1 MAAGILQASIQNRGL
16 VLDPRT
22 KLMMLFNIALFVL
35 GSAGGG
41 SVEPLVPVL
50 CFMPAVLFISA
61 KRWKQAATYTII
73 YLASWLTYTRLVPLT
88 TGAINFIL
96 LGCSGMLSRFL
107 PGIAMG
113 GYLDHH
119 SQRVHRCHA
128 ADAPERKNHYPTVGH
143 VSLLSHG
150 DGRGSFY

>member
-1 MAAGILQASIQNRGL
+1 MAAGILQASVQNRGL

-35 GSAGGG
+35 RSAGGE

-61 KRWKQAATYTII
+61 KRWKQAATYLTI
-73 YLASWLTYTRLVPLT
+73 YLASWLVYTRLVPLT
-88 TGAINFIL
+88 LGAINFIL

-107 PGIAMG
+107 RHGR
-113 GYLDHH
+113 LSRFHHH
-119 SQRVHRCHA
+119 SQRVHCCHA

-143 VSLLSHG
+143 VPFLSHG

>member
-1 MAAGILQASIQNRGL
+1 MARGILQASIQNRGL

-22 KLMMLFNIALFVL
+22 KLVMLFDIALFVL

-61 KRWKQAATYTII
+61 KKWKQAATYTII

-113 GYLDHH
+113 GYLV
-119 SQRVHRCHA
+119 STTTVSEFTA
-128 ADAPERKNHYPTVGH
+128 AMLRKNHYPTVGH

>member
-1 MAAGILQASIQNRGL
+1 MAAGILQASVQNRGL

-61 KRWKQAATYTII
+61 KKWKQAATYLSI
-73 YLASWLTYTRLVPLT
+73 YLASWLVYTRLVPLT

-96 LGCSGMLSRFL
+96 L
-107 PGIAMG
+107 
-113 GYLDHH
+113 
-119 SQRVHRCHA
+119 V
-128 ADAPERKNHYPTVGH
+128 
-143 VSLLSHG
+143 
-150 DGRGSFY
+150 

>member
-1 MAAGILQASIQNRGL
+1 
-16 VLDPRT
+16 
-22 KLMMLFNIALFVL
+22 
-35 GSAGGG
+35 
-41 SVEPLVPVL
+41 
-50 CFMPAVLFISA
+50 MPAVLFISA
-61 KRWKQAATYTII
+61 KRWKQAATYLTI
-73 YLASWLTYTRLVPLT
+73 YLASWLAYTRLVPLT

-113 GYLDHH
+113 GYLV
-119 SQRVHRCHA
+119 STTTVSEFTA
-128 ADAPERKNHYPTVGH
+128 AMLRMHLSRKNHYPTVGH